1 MIETIHFG
9 NALLCTNMAR
19 QRSEW
24 SVRKPDVLCVAL
36 VLCLL
41 PVLLTAQTKP
51 AKDVWEPLRFF
62 IGEWEGTGEGKPGV
76 SKTRREY
83 RFVLNNKFIEI
94 RNRSEYDPQP
104 KNPKGEIHEDW
115 GMFSF
120 DRGRKQFILRQFH
133 VEGFVNQFVT
143 TSVSED
149 GKTITFT
156 SESIENIPAGW
167 RARETYKLIGADEF
181 VEIFELAEPGKEFE
195 KYSEN
200 RYRRKK

>member
-1 MIETIHFG
+1 MTK
-9 NALLCTNMAR
+9 R
-19 QRSEW
+19 R
-24 SVRKPDVLCVAL
+24 VLCAVL

-41 PVLLTAQTKP
+41 PVLMTGQTKP
-51 AKDVWEPLRFF
+51 ATNVWTPLRFF

-83 RFVLNNKFIEI
+83 RFVLNNKFIEV

-115 GMFSF
+115 GMISF

-149 GKTITFT
+149 GKTIIFT
-156 SESIENIPAGW
+156 SETIENIPAGW

-181 VEIFELAEPGKEFE
+181 VEVFELAEPGKDFE

>member
-1 MIETIHFG
+1 MRKLRG
-9 NALLCTNMAR
+9 LCA
-19 QRSEW
+19 
-24 SVRKPDVLCVAL
+24 AL
-36 VLCLL
+36 VLCLV
-41 PVLLTAQTKP
+41 PVLLIGQTKP
-51 AKDVWEPLRFF
+51 TKDVWEPLRFF
-62 IGEWEGTGEGKPGV
+62 IGEWEGTGKAKPCV

-83 RFVLNNKFIEI
+83 RFVLNNKFVEV

-115 GMFSF
+115 GMISF

-149 GKTITFT
+149 GKTIVFT

-167 RARETYKLIGADEF
+167 RARETYKLIDADGF
-181 VEIFELAEPGKEFE
+181 VEVFELAEPGKDFE
-195 KYSEN
+195 KYTEN
-200 RYRRKK
+200 VIGVRNERLTAFVEEWSCNDESSSS

>member
-1 MIETIHFG
+1 MT
-9 NALLCTNMAR
+9 
-19 QRSEW
+19 
-24 SVRKPDVLCVAL
+24 KPSVLCAAL

-41 PVLLTAQTKP
+41 PVLLTGQTKP
-51 AKDVWEPLRFF
+51 TKDVWEPLRFF
-62 IGEWEGTGEGKPGV
+62 IGVWEGTGEGKPGV

-115 GMFSF
+115 GMISF

-149 GKTITFT
+149 GKPITFT
-156 SESIENIPAGW
+156 SENIENIPAGW
-167 RARETYKLIGADEF
+167 RARETYKLINADEF
-181 VEIFELAEPGKEFE
+181 IEIFELAEPGKDFE

>member
-1 MIETIHFG
+1 MT
-9 NALLCTNMAR
+9 
-19 QRSEW
+19 
-24 SVRKPDVLCVAL
+24 KPGVLCAPL

-41 PVLLTAQTKP
+41 PLVLTGQTKP
-51 AKDVWEPLRFF
+51 AKDVWEPFRFL

-83 RFVLNNKFIEI
+83 RFVLNNKFIEV

-115 GMFSF
+115 GMISF

-167 RARETYKLIGADEF
+167 RARETYKLIGTDEF
-181 VEIFELAEPGKEFE
+181 VEIFDLAEPGKDFE

-200 RYRRKK
+200 RYRRQK